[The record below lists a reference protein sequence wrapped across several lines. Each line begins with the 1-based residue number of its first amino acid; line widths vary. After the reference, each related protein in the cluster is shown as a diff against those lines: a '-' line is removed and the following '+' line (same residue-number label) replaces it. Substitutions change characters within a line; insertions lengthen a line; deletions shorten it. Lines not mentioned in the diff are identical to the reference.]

1 MKKIA
6 YFLLAWFLRTMVRFI
21 GRIIFRLRIGGEK
34 NIPETGGALLVA
46 NHASYMDFVLIV
58 ASIPRPVSFV
68 MNADVFR
75 KPALRWI
82 LEALNCIPIN
92 PREGKNNLESF
103 NQAVSEQVLA
113 GHIVVIFAEGTVTR
127 TGQLLEFK
135 KGVEH
140 LSARIGE
147 APVIPVHFHNVQGT
161 PFTYRGGKNQR
172 ERFSFNTIR
181 REVLVNI
188 GAPIVGKLTAF
199 SLRQRMKEMEV
210 ENFQTRV
217 RAMKTLDARMYD
229 VIRQAKYGEWMDDT
243 TRIAFHELPDKMAQL
258 KVVLREALQ
267 HDQRVAVLLPKSC
280 DAYML
285 NLWLLLNRK
294 TVVNIDPEFSN
305 EERFYVY
312 NKAQVKTLITTRDL
326 TFTKWAATAEC
337 VIYMEDIMEALEK
350 GIQLN
355 VLSQRMNHWQ
365 KGWNKMFQ
373 SSSQM
378 EEEVVLFFRKK
389 NREEIRCVALTH
401 TNLLAVLTS
410 IRQVYHFRKG
420 SRLLANIDLSNS
432 YGYVLELLLPLVC
445 DLKLDIVTSQNNI
458 EEYLENLF
466 SFEPSLVL
474 ASPAQL
480 NAIAETAQLKNIP
493 FLKTIF
499 TADIH
504 PNEQA
509 IASLTARG
517 IQVMVCAG
525 MAETSSLFAL
535 NNHNYTGLDIV
546 GKPLEQENAATGTIG
561 KPIPGVALKI
571 CDEQNPMRELS
582 NDEEGV
588 IWVKGPS
595 VALTRK
601 EEDGC
606 NPVLVDGWFNTGW
619 KGSVNHKGFV
629 TMVESIAVMAER
641 PASKA

>member
-6 YFLLAWFLRTMVRFI
+6 YFLLAWFLRQLVRFI
-21 GRIIFRLRIGGEK
+21 GRIIFRLRITGEK
-34 NIPETGGALLVA
+34 NVPSTGGALLVA

-68 MNADVFR
+68 MNVDVFR
-75 KPALRWI
+75 KPSLRGL

-92 PREGKNNLESF
+92 PREGKNNLENF

-113 GHIVVIFAEGTVTR
+113 GNIVVIFAEGTVSR
-127 TGQLLEFK
+127 TGQMLEFK

-140 LSARIGE
+140 LSARIGD
-147 APVIPVHFHNVQGT
+147 APVIPVHFDNVQGT
-161 PFTYRGGKNQR
+161 PFTYRGGKKQR
-172 ERFSFNTIR
+172 ERFSFKSIR

-188 GAPIVGKLTAF
+188 GTPFTGKVTAF

-210 ENFQTRV
+210 DNFQSRV
-217 RAMKTLDARMYD
+217 RAMKTLDARVYD
-229 VIRQAKYGEWMDDT
+229 VIRQAKFGEWMDDT
-243 TRIAFHELPDKMAQL
+243 ARIAFHTLPDKMAQL
-258 KVVLREALQ
+258 NVVLRDALQ
-267 HDQRVAVLLPKSC
+267 SDQRIAVLLPKTC

-294 TVVNIDPEFSN
+294 TVVNIDPEFTN

-326 TFTKWAATAEC
+326 TFTRWAPTAET
-337 VIYMEDIMEALEK
+337 VIYIEDIIDSLEK

-355 VLSQRMNHWQ
+355 VLTQRVHHWQ
-365 KGWNKMFQ
+365 QGWNKMFQ
-373 SSSQM
+373 PTSQM

-410 IRQVYHFRKG
+410 IRQVYHFQKG

-445 DLKLDIVTSQNNI
+445 DLKLDIVTSQNHI
-458 EEYLENLF
+458 EEYLDNLF

-480 NAIAETAQLKNIP
+480 NALAETAQLKNIP
-493 FLKTIF
+493 FLKTVF

-535 NNHNYTGLDIV
+535 NNHNYTGKDIV
-546 GKPLEQENAATGTIG
+546 GKPLEQENAALGTIG

-571 CDEQNPMRELS
+571 CDEQDHLRELS
-582 NDEEGV
+582 HDEEGV

-601 EEDGC
+601 EQDGC
-606 NPVLVDGWFNTGW
+606 NPILVDGWFNTGW

-629 TMVESIAVMAER
+629 MFLEAVAGSI
-641 PASKA
+641 K